1 MNQEMKKRLQ
11 EVFEAPAPQEKEEF
25 LRQIKRSGM
34 LCDEIGYGTFLW
46 MQASY
51 IRKWVWLLSFCV
63 FAVALVGGCLLE
75 RDILW
80 LLSALMPFLAISM
93 ITENVRSEKYG
104 MTELEMATRFSLRS
118 VLLARMGVVGV
129 CHLVLLGL
137 LMLLD
142 YRDGAASVF
151 QTGVYLLVPYLLT
164 DVGSLWL
171 VRKIRNREA
180 LYASLGFA
188 CLVSGLPIVSQYT
201 KEFLYRAQNFGWWVL
216 VLIVLCIVMVS
227 EWRKRIENMEEME
240 WSL

>member
-1 MNQEMKKRLQ
+1 M
-11 EVFEAPAPQEKEEF
+11 
-25 LRQIKRSGM
+25 
-34 LCDEIGYGTFLW
+34 W

-51 IRKWVWLLSFCV
+51 IRKWVWLLSFGV
-63 FAVALVGGCLLE
+63 FLVALVGGCLLE
-75 RDILW
+75 REVLW
-80 LLSALMPFLAISM
+80 LLSSLMPFLALSM
-93 ITENVRSEKYG
+93 IAENVRSEKYG

-118 VLLARMGVVGV
+118 VVLARMGVVGI

-142 YRDGAASVF
+142 YRDGAVSVF

-171 VRKIRNREA
+171 VRKMRNREA

-188 CLVSGLPIVSQYT
+188 GFVSVMPIVSQYT

-216 VLIVLCIVMVS
+216 ALIVLCIVMVS
-227 EWRKRIENMEEME
+227 EWRKRIGNMEEME